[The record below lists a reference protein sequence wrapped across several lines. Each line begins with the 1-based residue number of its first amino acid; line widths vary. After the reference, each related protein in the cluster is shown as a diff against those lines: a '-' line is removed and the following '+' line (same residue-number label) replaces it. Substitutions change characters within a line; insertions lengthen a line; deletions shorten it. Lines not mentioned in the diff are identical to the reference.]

1 LVSGTVFDIKKF
13 SIHDGPGIRTTVFLK
28 GCPLDCWWCHNPES
42 QSVQPELMVRP
53 QRCISC
59 GACLVACTHGAISS
73 QGDAIITDQDRCAVC
88 GACVETCYAEAREMV
103 GRTMTVNDVMAVIA
117 RDIPFYDESG
127 GGATFS
133 GGEPLLQ
140 PAFLLAL
147 LQECRAQEIHTALDT
162 CGFASWT
169 TLERI
174 RPHVDL
180 FLYDLKLMDEER
192 HRQFTGVSN
201 TPILRNLVKLSENGH
216 EIIIRFPLVPGFN
229 DDHDNIRKLAAFIA
243 RLPGPVQVDVLP
255 YHHTAADKYQR
266 LNRHYALSNTRPPDE
281 EAVTEIRRMLEAEDL
296 TVKIGG

>member
-1 LVSGTVFDIKKF
+1 LVSGTVFDVKKF

-42 QSVQPELMVRP
+42 QHVEPELMVRP

-59 GACLVACTHGAISS
+59 GACLVACSHGAIST
-73 QGDAIITDQDRCAVC
+73 QGDAIITDQERCTVC

-103 GRTMTVNDVMAVIA
+103 GRTMSVNDVMVAIA

-140 PAFLLAL
+140 PTFLLAL
-147 LQECRAQEIHTALDT
+147 LQACRAQEIHTALDT
-162 CGFASWT
+162 CGFASWAT
-169 TLERI
+169 IERI
-174 RPHVDL
+174 RRHVDL
-180 FLYDLKLMDEER
+180 FLYDLKLMDDSR

-201 TPILRNLVKLSENGH
+201 EPILRNLIKLSENGH

-229 DDHDNIRKLAAFIA
+229 DDHDNVRQLAAFA
-243 RLPGPVQVDVLP
+243 ATLPHPVQVDVLP

-266 LNRHYALSNTRPPDE
+266 LNRHYALSNTRPPAE
-281 EAVTEIRRMLEAEDL
+281 ETVTEIRRMLEAQDL
-296 TVKIGG
+296 MVKVGG

>member
-42 QSVQPELMVRP
+42 QRVEPELMVRP

-59 GACLVACTHGAISS
+59 GACLVACTHGAISTR
-73 QGDAIITDQDRCAVC
+73 GDAIITDQDHCEVC
-88 GACVETCYAEAREMV
+88 GACVETCYAEAREIV
-103 GRTMTVNDVMAVIA
+103 GRTMTVDDVMAVIA

-147 LQECRAQEIHTALDT
+147 LQACRAQEIHTALDT

-180 FLYDLKLMDEER
+180 FLYDLKLMDEDR

-201 TPILRNLVKLSENGH
+201 APILHNLIKLSENDH

-229 DDHDNIRKLAAFIA
+229 DDHDNIRQLAAFVA
-243 RLPGPVQVDVLP
+243 RLPRPVQVDVLP
-255 YHHTAADKYQR
+255 YHHIAAEKYQR
-266 LNRHYALSNTRPPDE
+266 MNRDYALANTRPPDE
-281 EAVTEIRRMLEAEDL
+281 EAVNEIRRMLEARDL